1 MPSPG
6 LTYLQRMAF
15 RMHRLFLLLALT
27 VSLAAEAQLTRHIVS
42 FRDKKATTLS
52 LSQPSAFLT
61 AKALDRRRRYNIAI
75 DSSDL
80 PVCRA
85 YLDTLASIRNVRVLN
100 ASRWL
105 NQAAIQTT
113 DAAALARIRA
123 LPFVRAVEA
132 VASVA
137 RPVDS
142 TSLEPMS
149 WDALEE
155 LRESGTASLS
165 ATGGS
170 YYNYGNSVGQ
180 VRLHEGDF
188 LHDLGFRGEG
198 MTIAV
203 LDAGFQSYLGN
214 RAFDSLRRSGRI
226 LGTWD
231 FVAGETSVN
240 EDDAHGANCLSVM
253 AANLPGI
260 MVGTAP
266 AASYWLFRTEDAAT
280 EYPVEEH
287 FWAVG
292 AERADSLGA
301 DLISSSLGY
310 TDFDDPS
317 LDHRYAQLDGNTTMV
332 SRAADMAAKKGM
344 IVTNSAG
351 NSGTSAWKYIGAP
364 ADGDSVLAVGAVDLN
379 GIIGAFSSYGPSA
392 DGQVKPDVASV
403 GVRTFVITANGMPA
417 QGNGTS
423 YANPNIAGLA
433 ACLWQ
438 AFPEFG
444 NMEVIDALRRSSSR
458 FNNPDDR
465 IGYGI
470 PNLRKAY
477 EDLLRRRQVRQ
488 ARAILKD
495 DHIRVFPSPFDRR
508 LNIYYQSSATG
519 GRPVFEMVDATG
531 RTVLRHQVTAT
542 AGEVLMLEM
551 PGVEALPKGA
561 WMLRYADG
569 ERQGVIRLMK

>member
-1 MPSPG
+1 MDSISLEPRAG
-6 LTYLQRMAF
+6 D
-15 RMHRLFLLLALT
+15 ALGELREGAT
-27 VSLAAEAQLTRHIVS
+27 ASLAA
-42 FRDKKATTLS
+42 
-52 LSQPSAFLT
+52 
-61 AKALDRRRRYNIAI
+61 
-75 DSSDL
+75 
-80 PVCRA
+80 
-85 YLDTLASIRNVRVLN
+85 
-100 ASRWL
+100 
-105 NQAAIQTT
+105 
-113 DAAALARIRA
+113 
-123 LPFVRAVEA
+123 
-132 VASVA
+132 
-137 RPVDS
+137 
-142 TSLEPMS
+142 TS
-149 WDALEE
+149 
-155 LRESGTASLS
+155 
-165 ATGGS
+165 GS
-170 YYNYGNSVGQ
+170 YYNYGNNAGQ
-180 VRLHEGDF
+180 VRIHEGDF

-203 LDAGFQSYLGN
+203 LDAGFQSYLVN

-231 FVAGETSVN
+231 FVAGEASVN

-253 AANLPGI
+253 ASNLPGT

-266 AASYWLFRTEDAAT
+266 AASYWLFRTEEVAT

-301 DLISSSLGY
+301 DMISSSLGY

-332 SRAADMAAKKGM
+332 TRAADMAAKKGM

-351 NSGTSAWKYIGAP
+351 NSGAGAWKYIGAP
-364 ADGDSVLAVGAVDLN
+364 ADGDSVLAVGAVDVN
-379 GIIGAFSSYGPSA
+379 GTIGAFSSYGPSA
-392 DGQVKPDVASV
+392 DGQIKPDVASV
-403 GVRTFVITANGMPA
+403 GVRAFVITSNGLPA

-423 YANPNIAGLA
+423 YANPNMAGLV

-444 NMEVIDALRRSSSR
+444 NMEVLDALRRSSSR

-465 IGYGI
+465 VGYGI

-488 ARAILKD
+488 ARDILKD
-495 DHIRVFPSPFDRR
+495 DYIKAFPSPFDRR
-508 LNIYYQSSATG
+508 LNIYYTPSATG
-519 GRPVFEMVDATG
+519 GRPVFEMIDGAG
-531 RTVLRHQVTAT
+531 RMVLRHQAT
-542 AGEVLMLEM
+542 ANSGEILMLEM

>member
-1 MPSPG
+1 MFV
-6 LTYLQRMAF
+6 LWFCATQRIAAQEAP
-15 RMHRLFLLLALT
+15 L
-27 VSLAAEAQLTRHIVS
+27 LAAESGPRHLMLLLKDKPRPADTQVLFGPRAAKRRLLQGIAADSLDWPVHQEYLEQVS
-42 FRDKKATTLS
+42 S
-52 LSQPSAFLT
+52 LQG
-61 AKALDRRRRYNIAI
+61 
-75 DSSDL
+75 
-80 PVCRA
+80 
-85 YLDTLASIRNVRVLN
+85 VRVRY
-100 ASRWL
+100 ASRWMNAL
-105 NQAAIQTT
+105 LLEVQDSAAQSQLTQFPFVMGLEPLGPVTT
-113 DAAALARIRA
+113 EGYAAASHNEPPAA
-123 LPFVRAVEA
+123 LP
-132 VASVA
+132 
-137 RPVDS
+137 S
-142 TSLEPMS
+142 TEEP
-149 WDALEE
+149 DE
-155 LRESGTASLS
+155 LRLLREQKLLQMATRGYGLS
-165 ATGGS
+165 
-170 YYNYGNSVGQ
+170 
-180 VRLHEGDF
+180 HEPLSTLNGIK
-188 LHDLGFRGEG
+188 LHDLGYRGAG
-198 MTIAV
+198 MLIAV
-203 LDAGFQSYLGN
+203 LDAGFQSYLIN

-231 FVAGETSVN
+231 FVAGEASVS
-240 EDDAHGANCLSVM
+240 EDDAPGANRLSVM
-253 AANLPGI
+253 ASNLPGI

-266 AASYWLFRTEDAAT
+266 AASYWLFRTEDVAT

-292 AERADSLGA
+292 AERADRLGA

-317 LDHRYAQLDGNTTMV
+317 LDHRYTQLDGNTTMV

-351 NSGTSAWKYIGAP
+351 NSGTDAWKYIGAP
-364 ADGDSVLAVGAVDLN
+364 ADGDSVLAVGAVDVN
-379 GIIGAFSSYGPSA
+379 GSIGAFSSYGPSA

-403 GVRTFVITANGMPA
+403 GVRAFVITANGMPA

-423 YANPNIAGLA
+423 YANPNMAGLV

-465 IGYGI
+465 VGYGI

-495 DHIRVFPSPFDRR
+495 DYIRAFPSPFDRR
-508 LNIYYQSSATG
+508 LNIYYTPSSTG
-519 GRPVFEMVDATG
+519 GRPVFEMVDGSG
-531 RTVLRHQVTAT
+531 RTVLRHQAT
-542 AGEVLMLEM
+542 VGVGEILTLEM
-551 PGVEALPKGA
+551 PGVQTLPKGV

-569 ERQGVIRLMK
+569 ERQGVIRLVK

>member
-1 MPSPG
+1 
-6 LTYLQRMAF
+6 MAM
-15 RMHRLFLLLALT
+15 RKNTVFLWLALT
-27 VSLAAEAQLTRHIVS
+27 SSLASEAQLTRHIVS

-61 AKALDRRRRYNIAI
+61 AKALERRRRYNIAI
-75 DSSDL
+75 DSTDL

-113 DAAALARIRA
+113 DASALARIRA
-123 LPFVRAVEA
+123 LPFVRAVES
-132 VASVA
+132 VAAVA
-137 RPVDS
+137 RPMDS
-142 TSLEPMS
+142 TSLEPMAR
-149 WDALEE
+149 DALEE
-155 LRESGTASLS
+155 LRQGATASHE
-165 ATGGS
+165 ATGVS
-170 YYNYGNSVGQ
+170 YYNYGNSAGQ
-180 VRLHEGDF
+180 VRIHEGDF

-231 FVAGETSVN
+231 FVAGEASVN

-253 AANLPGI
+253 ASNLPGI

-266 AASYWLFRTEDAAT
+266 AASYWLFRTEEVTT

-301 DLISSSLGY
+301 DMISSSLGY

-351 NSGTSAWKYIGAP
+351 NSGAGAWKYIGAP
-364 ADGDSVLAVGAVDLN
+364 ADGDSVLAVGAVDVN
-379 GIIGAFSSYGPSA
+379 GSIGAFSSFGPSA

-403 GVRTFVITANGMPA
+403 GVRAFVITPNGVPA

-423 YANPNIAGLA
+423 YANPNMAGLV

-458 FNNPDDR
+458 FANPDDR
-465 IGYGI
+465 VGYGI

-495 DHIRVFPSPFDRR
+495 DYIRAFPSPFDRR
-508 LNIYYQSSATG
+508 LNIYYTPSSTG
-519 GRPVFEMVDATG
+519 GRPAFEMVDGTG
-531 RTVLRHQVTAT
+531 RTVLRHQAT
-542 AGEVLMLEM
+542 VGAGEILTLEM
-551 PGVEALPKGA
+551 PGVEALPKGV

-569 ERQGVIRLMK
+569 ERQGVIRLVK